1 MNFFD
6 TEITEGAKKLV
17 QDVLKSG
24 FLSEGS
30 AVEYFE
36 KGISEVFG
44 YKNCVAVN
52 SCTSALHL
60 ALVLAGVRAGDEV
73 ILPAQTFIAT
83 GHAVLY
89 CGAKP
94 VFVDIEKETGNIDAK
109 QVFEKIFDRGCV
121 KALIAVSWGGTPA
134 DLNMLESLC
143 SSRGIAL
150 IQDNAHAL
158 GSTYADKPIADFGD
172 FSCFSFQAIKQLT
185 TGDGGMLTCKNPHD
199 YYRAK
204 KLRWFGIDRENDKT
218 GFDGERVYDL
228 HEVGYK
234 YHMNNI
240 AASIGLGNL
249 NGVKERQAR
258 RKWVADQY
266 DETLAPYFDPKGTQ
280 REGSSDWLYTI
291 LTENRD
297 GFIRAMR
304 SKDIPVSVVHSG
316 IDRNSVFGGIDRSL
330 VNQRYWDE
338 HHICLPCH
346 SGLTDEDVQKVCE
359 ALKGGW

>member
-6 TEITEGAKKLV
+6 TTVTPQAKKLA
-17 QDVLKSG
+17 LECLNYG
-24 FLSEGS
+24 FLSEGKYVD
-30 AVEYFE
+30 AFE
-36 KGISEVFG
+36 KEIEKEFG
-44 YKNCVAVN
+44 YKNCVALN

-60 ALVLAGVRAGDEV
+60 ALVLAGVEAGDEV

-83 GHAVLY
+83 GFAVLQ

-94 VFVDIEKETGNIDAK
+94 VFADISRDTGNINISDA
-109 QVFEKIFDRGCV
+109 FEKITKKT
-121 KALIAVSWGGTPA
+121 KAIICVSWGGTPCKLIEFKW
-134 DLNMLESLC
+134 DVP
-143 SSRGIAL
+143 I

-158 GSTYADKPIADFGD
+158 GSTYKDKPISDFGD

-185 TGDGGMLTCKNPHD
+185 TGDGGMLTCRNPHD

-218 GFDGERVYDL
+218 GFDGERLYNAN
-228 HEVGYK
+228 EIGYK

-240 AASIGLGNL
+240 AAAIGLGNL
-249 NGVKERQAR
+249 HGVKERQAR

-266 DETLAPYFDPKGTQ
+266 EGILGLTIAQ
-280 REGSSDWLYTI
+280 REGSSDWLFTALI
-291 LTENRD
+291 DNRD
-297 GFIRAMR
+297 DFIRMMR
-304 SKDIPVSVVHSG
+304 SKDIPVSVVHNG
-316 IDRNSVFGGIDRSL
+316 IDRNSIFGGIDRSL

-346 SGLTDEDVQKVCE
+346 SGLTDEDVQKVCD
-359 ALKGGW
+359 AIRGGW

>member
-6 TEITEGAKKLV
+6 TTITEQANLNVENCLNSTLV
-17 QDVLKSG
+17 
-24 FLSEGS
+24 SEGS
-30 AVEYFE
+30 WVTDFE
-36 KGISEVFG
+36 KGIEHAFG

-60 ALVLAGVRAGDEV
+60 ALILAGVKPGDEV
-73 ILPAQTFIAT
+73 ILPAQTFVST
-83 GHAVLY
+83 GLAVLY

-94 VFVDIEKETGNIDAK
+94 VFADIEKDTGNISDNDFLK
-109 QVFEKIFDRGCV
+109 KRTKKT
-121 KALIAVSWGGTPA
+121 KAVIHVAWGGTPCTGK
-134 DLNMLESLC
+134 LW
-143 SSRGIAL
+143 GWGVPI

-158 GSTYADKPIADFGD
+158 GSTYADAPISNHAD

-204 KLRWFGIDRENDKT
+204 RLRWFGIDRENDKI
-218 GFDGERVYDL
+218 GFDGERLYNL
-228 HEVGYK
+228 NEVGYK

-240 AASIGLGNL
+240 AAAIGLGNL
-249 NGVKERQAR
+249 HGVIERQAR

-266 DETLAPYFDPKGTQ
+266 ESLTDPFPNRKVS
-280 REGSSDWLYTI
+280 REGSSDWLYTM
-291 LTENRD
+291 LVDRRD
-297 GFIRAMR
+297 DFIRMMR
-304 SKDIPVSVVHSG
+304 SKDIPVSVVHNG
-316 IDRNSVFGGIDRSL
+316 IDRNSLFGGIDRSL

-346 SGLTDEDVQKVCE
+346 SGLTDEDVQKVCD
-359 ALKGGW
+359 AVKGGW

>member
-6 TEITEGAKKLV
+6 TTVTDVAKSNAYE
-17 QDVLKSG
+17 VLESG
-24 FLSEGS
+24 MLSEGKW
-30 AVEYFE
+30 VEWFE
-36 KGISEVFG
+36 QGVSEEFG

-60 ALVLAGVRAGDEV
+60 ALILAGVKPGDEV
-73 ILPAQTFIAT
+73 ILPAQTFKAT
-83 GHAVLY
+83 GDVILQ

-109 QVFEKIFDRGCV
+109 SVFDMIFERGRV
-121 KALIAVSWGGTPA
+121 NALISVSWGGTPA

-158 GSTYADKPIADFGD
+158 GSTYADKPIANFGD

-185 TGDGGMLTCKNPHD
+185 TGDGGMLTCRHSHD
-199 YYRAK
+199 YYRAR
-204 KLRWFGIDRENDKT
+204 KLRWFNIDRENDKV
-218 GFDGERVYDL
+218 GFDGERMYDS

-240 AASIGLGNL
+240 AAAIGLGNL
-249 NGVKERQAR
+249 HGVKERQAR

-266 DETLAPYFDPKGTQ
+266 DQAIEYDYLGKVS
-280 REGSSDWLYTI
+280 REGSSDWLYTALI
-291 LTENRD
+291 GDRD
-297 GFIRAMR
+297 GFIRHMR

-316 IDRNSVFGGIDRSL
+316 IDRNSIFGGIDRSL
-330 VNQRYWDE
+330 TNQRYWDE

-346 SGLTDEDVQKVCE
+346 SGLTDEDVQKVCD
-359 ALKGGW
+359 AIRGGW